1 MGFLIVVAACIAG
14 LFVGGTFGNN
24 VGFGFFG
31 GLALGIAFA
40 RMRALSERVDALGR
54 QLDALRRSPAPLGA
68 DAAARGPAQA
78 TTPAAAVAAATSNV
92 SAAIDSTAAPSI
104 IEAMPAPPP
113 VADAGAAAAA
123 SATATMP
130 TPAPTPAP
138 TARVAIPP
146 ARTSEPDPLQRFGAW
161 LKRWFSE
168 GNVPVKVGMLVL
180 FAGVAALL
188 KYASDQGWLR
198 LPIELRLAAV
208 ALAAIAALALG
219 WRERARRPSFG
230 LTLQGGAIGVLLLTV
245 FAAFR
250 LYHLLPAGAAF
261 ALMLVLVAGAGALA
275 VLQDAR
281 ALAVLGILAG
291 FAAPILISTGSGD
304 HVVLFSYYAL
314 LNLAIFAI
322 AWARAWR
329 PLNLLG
335 FFFTYAIATL
345 WGVLRYEPA
354 LYGSTEPFLLAFFA
368 IYLAIP
374 ILHALRMATTQR
386 NLVDGTLVFGN
397 PLVAFALQAALLD
410 GERMPLAWSALAL
423 AALYLILAATLLP
436 RRRVLGESF
445 AVLAVGFATL
455 AVPLALSARS
465 TACTFALEGAALVW
479 LGLREQRRLPRIA
492 GLLLQALAAL
502 AFAWA
507 LADGA
512 AATETVVIA
521 NGTCIGALLIAL
533 AAFTT
538 AWLYHRRGDA
548 RRELCILTYL
558 WGLAG
563 WLGAGVREIDR
574 FVAAPQ
580 RPAAL
585 LALLALTATLAA
597 FAARR
602 THAFAT
608 ALTAALAIAAG
619 VVVALAF
626 GDAGLRPFAGWGL
639 AAFAAYALAG
649 MLALS
654 QLGDRRD
661 ATPALAHIGWAW
673 TWTCAIAVAL
683 EQVASD
689 LQLGSGWHV
698 AFAASPLLGAW
709 ALALSRPSWLGAPLA
724 ARFSEW
730 RGTLLL
736 LQALVAA
743 CVFFGLLWHDGDS
756 APLPFIPVLDPVE
769 LVQIGV
775 LLLGARWLT
784 DADSPRDLGGRR
796 ALLLAGGGFLF
807 VTAATLRAAH
817 QFGGIPWDGHLWSSN
832 LAQTS
837 LTVVWSVL
845 GVLGWVVGSRRGQRA
860 LWLAGAVLMAVVLAK
875 LLLVDRT
882 RLGNLF
888 GIASFIAYGLLCT
901 VIGYFAPAPPR
912 EPGEGA
918 AS

>member
-14 LFVGGTFGNN
+14 LFVGGTFGGNI
-24 VGFGFFG
+24 GFGFFG
-31 GLALGIAFA
+31 GLAIGIAFA
-40 RMRALSERVDALGR
+40 QLRSLSARVDALGK
-54 QLDALRRSPAPLGA
+54 QLDALQRAPATRAETPPRGA
-68 DAAARGPAQA
+68 DTAAAARATAAAAQPPAA
-78 TTPAAAVAAATSNV
+78 TASTEAATPTTPAPALVDPT
-92 SAAIDSTAAPSI
+92 
-104 IEAMPAPPP
+104 PAPPP
-113 VADAGAAAAA
+113 LVATPAATNTP
-123 SATATMP
+123 ATAPPPPRIT
-130 TPAPTPAP
+130 
-138 TARVAIPP
+138 IPP
-146 ARTSEPDPLQRFGAW
+146 PRNTQPDPLQRFAAW

-188 KYASDQGWLR
+188 KYASDEGWLR
-198 LPIELRLAAV
+198 LPIELRLAGV
-208 ALAAIAALALG
+208 ALAAIAALAFG
-219 WRERARRPSFG
+219 WRERERRSGFARA
-230 LTLQGGAIGVLLLTV
+230 LQGGAIGVLLLTV

-261 ALMLVLVAGAGALA
+261 ALMLVLVAGAGVLA
-275 VLQDAR
+275 VLQDAL

-322 AWARAWR
+322 AWMRAWR
-329 PLNLLG
+329 VLNLVG
-335 FFFTYAIATL
+335 FFFTYAIGTA
-345 WGVLRYEPA
+345 WGVLRYDHVLFA
-354 LYGSTEPFLLAFFA
+354 STEPFLLAYFA

-374 ILHALRMATTQR
+374 ILNALRQAPAR
-386 NLVDGTLVFGN
+386 RDVVDGTLVFGN

-423 AALYLILAATLLP
+423 ALVYVVLAAALIQ

-492 GLLLQALAAL
+492 GLALQALAAL

-512 AATETVVIA
+512 ATNETIAIA
-521 NGTCIGALLIAL
+521 NGSCIGALLIAL
-533 AAFTT
+533 AAFAS
-538 AWLYHRRGDA
+538 AWLYHRRDDA
-548 RRELCILTYL
+548 RSELRVLLYL
-558 WGLAG
+558 WGLAW

-585 LALLALTATLAA
+585 LALVALTAAPAA

-602 THAFAT
+602 TRAFAT
-608 ALTAALAIAAG
+608 ALTAALALAAG
-619 VVVALAF
+619 VVIALAF
-626 GDAGLRPFAGWGL
+626 DDADLRPFAGWGL

-649 MLALS
+649 MFALT
-654 QLGDRRD
+654 QLRERNDF
-661 ATPALAHIGWAW
+661 TPALAQIGWLW
-673 TWTCAIAVAL
+673 TWTCAATVAL
-683 EQVASD
+683 SQFANDLHLGAGWQVA
-689 LQLGSGWHV
+689 
-698 AFAASPLLGAW
+698 FTASPVLAAW
-709 ALALSRPSWLGAPLA
+709 ALALLRPAWIAAPLA
-724 ARFSEW
+724 TRFAQW

-736 LQALVAA
+736 LQAVVAT
-743 CVFFGLLWHDGDS
+743 CLFLGLLWHAGDA
-756 APLPFIPVLDPVE
+756 APLPYLPVLDPVE
-769 LVQIGV
+769 LVQ
-775 LLLGARWLT
+775 LGAFALAARWLADR
-784 DADSPRDLGGRR
+784 DAPRDIAARR

-807 VTAATLRAAH
+807 VTAATLRATH
-817 QFGGIPWDGHLWSSN
+817 QLGGIPWDEHLWSSN

-845 GVLGWVVGSRRGQRA
+845 GVLGWVIGSRRGQRA
-860 LWLAGAVLMAVVLAK
+860 LWLAGAVLMGVVLAK

-882 RLGNLF
+882 HLGNLF

-912 EPGEGA
+912 EAGEGVA
-918 AS
+918 P